1 MSDGVESANRDMGA
15 LVSRTRKRAKAYV
28 LRPFKRRGY
37 FLTAEE
43 IRERNPTI
51 FDKIANGKY
60 TEEAVEKM
68 KLKRRDDFMALRR
81 EMLARVRDPAERAGV
96 MAKFFTSRFGSH
108 KGQQ

>member
-1 MSDGVESANRDMGA
+1 MSDGAEPANQDMGA

-51 FDKIANGKY
+51 FDKIASGKY

-68 KLKRRDDFMALRR
+68 KLKRRDDFVALRR
-81 EMLARVRDPAERAGV
+81 EMLARTREMTLKV
-96 MAKFFTSRFGSH
+96 
-108 KGQQ
+108 

>member
-1 MSDGVESANRDMGA
+1 MSDGAETANQDMGA

-51 FDKIANGKY
+51 FDKIASGKY

-68 KLKRRDDFMALRR
+68 KLKRRDDFVALRR
-81 EMLARVRDPAERAGV
+81 EMLARVRTRRSAPASWPSSSRPANPRVVRA
-96 MAKFFTSRFGSH
+96 
-108 KGQQ
+108 

>member
-1 MSDGVESANRDMGA
+1 MSDGVRSANRDMGA

-60 TEEAVEKM
+60 TEEAVEDE
-68 KLKRRDDFMALRR
+68 LKRRDDFYGRSD
-81 EMLARVRDPAERAGV
+81 ARC
-96 MAKFFTSRFGSH
+96 SRG
-108 KGQQ
+108 